1 MRQRRWLEL
10 IKDYD
15 CEILYHPGKANVVAD
30 ALSRKSR
37 EKLFILTDQEQL
49 VQEMARMELEVR
61 NPNESMEV
69 EASPTLLDRVKEA
82 QDKDEECVRIRM
94 RMTEGEEV
102 KFKEDSMG
110 LLRFENRV
118 WVPLVP
124 ELREEILQEAHSTRY
139 SIHPGS
145 TKMYQDLCQHFWW
158 PNLKREVAECV
169 SRCLTCQ
176 RVKAEHQRPSG
187 LLQPLEIPEWKWE
200 ISQWI
205 LW

>member
-30 ALSRKSR
+30 ALSRKSS

-82 QDKDEECVRIRM
+82 QDKDEECDRIRK
-94 RMTEGEEV
+94 RMTDGEEV
-102 KFKEDSMG
+102 KFKIDSMG

-139 SIHPGS
+139 SVHPGS
-145 TKMYQDLCQHFWW
+145 TKMYQNLRQHFCW

-176 RVKAEHQRPSG
+176 RVKAKH
-187 LLQPLEIPEWKWE
+187 
-200 ISQWI
+200 
-205 LW
+205 